1 MEKKSEM
8 NKVEFREADELV
20 SALQNDVEGIIFE
33 LRGEDKRKN
42 DVGVPACFCGTPYD
56 YWKKLQAPIIDKIE
70 VAENGLVFYS
80 RGQRRYIMDIVEDYI
95 KDKEIELRVRETID
109 EVANEVY
116 RNTVIKNMKNTGMVK

>member
-1 MEKKSEM
+1 MS
-8 NKVEFREADELV
+8 KVEFREADELV

-33 LRGEDKRKN
+33 LRREDKREN

-56 YWKKLQAPIIDKIE
+56 WKRLQAPIIDKIE
-70 VAENGLVFYS
+70 VTENGLVLYG

-95 KDKEIELRVRETID
+95 KDKEIELRVREAID

-116 RNTVIKNMKNTGMVK
+116 RNTVIKNMKDIGMVR